1 MLTQP
6 KACLLNLL
14 EFLTYKKCCFDSD
27 RRYNIMENTIHM
39 FADTFFFT
47 VGKRTGSVCTQEPL
61 TEACSL
67 AGDGPVNLFQ
77 LCFSV

>member
-6 KACLLNLL
+6 KSCLLNLL

-39 FADTFFFT
+39 FADTFFLLLEREQ
-47 VGKRTGSVCTQEPL
+47 VQSAHRSH
-61 TEACSL
+61 
-67 AGDGPVNLFQ
+67 
-77 LCFSV
+77 